1 MRTRRQ
7 ETRGKR
13 QGKQV
18 FPGQCICLG
27 FLLFFLLGN
36 SVLAHDAR
44 PVVVTISE
52 QLPLAYQFSIR
63 VPESVEQG
71 NMPAVAWPANC
82 SAQILQSSPGFNSGS
97 VICGESLFGQSLSL
111 DYPFFNPSL
120 ATFYRLEDLAGS
132 SVTAMLT
139 PMDDGWAIPEEATAG
154 GVAREYLALGIEH
167 ILGGF
172 DHLLF
177 VLGLLVIARTL
188 KRILWTVTG
197 FTLAHSITLSL
208 SALGF
213 VTIPIVPVEAVIA
226 LSIVFLAYEIS
237 REAGNTW
244 VVNAGVRPHFVGSD
258 PINFKNRQSLTYQYP
273 LIVSFGFGLLHG
285 LGFASA
291 LGEIGLV
298 PNEILV
304 SLLFFNLGVEAGQV
318 AFILVFCAGLWLLK
332 LAADKQ
338 GSLTDVI
345 TARKADMLAAYVIG
359 IPASY
364 WLIERVASFLI

>member
-1 MRTRRQ
+1 MRHKRQ
-7 ETRGKR
+7 EARDKR
-13 QGKQV
+13 QGKRI
-18 FPGQCICLG
+18 FPGCFDCLG
-27 FLLFFLLGN
+27 FLLLLLVCN
-36 SVLAHDAR
+36 FSLAHDAR
-44 PVVVTISE
+44 PVVVTITE

-63 VPESVEQG
+63 VPDTVERG
-71 NMPAVAWPANC
+71 NMPAVAWPENC
-82 SAQILQSSPGFNSGS
+82 TQQILQSSPGYNSGS
-97 VICGESLFGQSLSL
+97 VICGEGLFGQFLSL

-139 PMDDGWAIPEEATAG
+139 PMDDGWAIREEATAG

-208 SALGF
+208 SALGL

-237 REAGNTW
+237 RQ
-244 VVNAGVRPHFVGSD
+244 D
-258 PINFKNRQSLTYQYP
+258 KQSLTYRYP

-332 LAADKQ
+332 QAASKQ

-364 WLIERVASFLI
+364 WLIERVASFLF